1 MKIDKKQEWSKDGK
15 GNYWSNYL
23 GWDMNNDNVGDVIFE
38 PNDGIDKLV
47 WQYPEM
53 KMIMDSPAVI
63 ILRWVQRQFPVLK
76 PPGVKDS
83 YPLMVSP
90 HSLLTQET
98 PLNVVS
104 KNESISAASAGA
116 TQL

>member
-1 MKIDKKQEWSKDGK
+1 MKYVSNKKQEWSKDGR

-23 GWDMNNDNVGDVIFE
+23 GWDMDNDGIGDAIFE

-53 KMIMDSPAVI
+53 KMIMDSPAI
-63 ILRWVQRQFPVLK
+63 LILRWVQKQFPVLK

-83 YPLMVSP
+83 YPLMAP
-90 HSLLTQET
+90 HISTDNQSDKQASL
-98 PLNVVS
+98 
-104 KNESISAASAGA
+104 AS
-116 TQL
+116 QLKAKSLQDDKL

>member
-1 MKIDKKQEWSKDGK
+1 
-15 GNYWSNYL
+15 
-23 GWDMNNDNVGDVIFE
+23 MNNDLIGDVIFE

-53 KMIMDSPAVI
+53 KILMDSPAVL

-83 YPLMVSP
+83 YPLMQSP
-90 HSLLTQET
+90 HGASQVKTTIAATEALTDE
-98 PLNVVS
+98 
-104 KNESISAASAGA
+104 ESNIKG
-116 TQL
+116 QL